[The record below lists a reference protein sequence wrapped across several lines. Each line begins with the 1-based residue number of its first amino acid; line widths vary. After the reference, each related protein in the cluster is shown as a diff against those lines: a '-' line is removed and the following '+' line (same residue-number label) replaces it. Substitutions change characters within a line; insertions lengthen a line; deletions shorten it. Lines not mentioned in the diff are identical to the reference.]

1 MTSHSKVAMH
11 SLQVE
16 VLPLDCSRKIP
27 EFCLSLFGC
36 SRDFSRAFSFF
47 KDIILSQPSTP
58 TINETKT
65 VFFLKS
71 TIALD
76 SPFIITPKYS
86 PTKSFLS
93 FCFFFPSRLSH
104 FPSFTNFSF
113 CGIIEII
120 VTNQGQSRH
129 KME

>member
-16 VLPLDCSRKIP
+16 VLPPGLLQENPRVLSQLFYLLSRFLK
-27 EFCLSLFGC
+27 
-36 SRDFSRAFSFF
+36 SFF
-47 KDIILSQPSTP
+47 FFQRYHSSQPSTP
-58 TINETKT
+58 TINKTRT

-71 TIALD
+71 TISLD

-86 PTKSFLS
+86 PTKSYLS
-93 FCFFFPSRLSH
+93 FFSFFPSRLSH